1 VILSETRKEVTA
13 VTKKELK
20 LLGMALKALL
30 DADMI
35 EAVKKIVTEMAEA
48 KDEEEEKD

>member
-1 VILSETRKEVTA
+1 MNR
-13 VTKKELK
+13 KELK

-35 EAVKKIVTEMAEA
+35 AKVKEIITEMAEA
-48 KDEEEEKD
+48 KVEEDGDQD